1 MYVMDLLTSVLCI
14 FNGVLD
20 VNKIYKDLSEYFFNH
35 GVLDVNK
42 IYKDLSEYFFNQTIL
57 GMIFVQGYI
66 LPLGLCTRAVYWWI
80 FWNSTSVIDNV
91 ILNICIFYKAWHYW

>member
-14 FNGVLD
+14 FN
-20 VNKIYKDLSEYFFNH
+20 

-66 LPLGLCTRAVYWWI
+66 LPLGLCTRAVY
-80 FWNSTSVIDNV
+80 
-91 ILNICIFYKAWHYW
+91 